1 MVGHQASL
9 EEIRDHVLKANFEA
23 VTGNR
28 SLSLAEVQ
36 RILELLD
43 EVSPRSVLR
52 DFNEDLRKM
61 LA

>member
-1 MVGHQASL
+1 
-9 EEIRDHVLKANFEA
+9 
-23 VTGNR
+23 
-28 SLSLAEVQ
+28 VQ

-52 DFNEDLRKM
+52 DLNDDLRKM